1 MTTMPYPKYA
11 FPCATQDL
19 TRPLLSIILNCTRL
33 SLESIILNQNL
44 SSRLCGILPI
54 MARTAY
60 PGASNPFPICLFSLI
75 RLKPLYLCLYAYNA
89 LPPTASILCFCLLIF
104 VLCSCLIL
112 KAINL
117 CFHIGP

>member
-60 PGASNPFPICLFSLI
+60 PGASNPFPICLFFLD
-75 RLKPLYLCLYAYNA
+75 
-89 LPPTASILCFCLLIF
+89 
-104 VLCSCLIL
+104 
-112 KAINL
+112 
-117 CFHIGP
+117 